1 MMKKIILF
9 TILACFCISNALAL
23 KAGSEEEVLA
33 ALKKGGNIVF
43 IRHAYAPRV
52 NNKFEPDDFYSGSL
66 KKKDCSVQRDLDSRG
81 LAQAKL
87 IGAVFKDNN
96 IEIDKVLTSIY
107 CRCFKTAEE
116 ISSDYEISKMI
127 ISIGRGNVSKK
138 KKQLKKIRK
147 YIEKWDSNKNLVIV
161 SHFNVINPLFEKS
174 LLSISSG
181 EIVVSDKDFNI
192 LANWKVPY

>member
-1 MMKKIILF
+1 MKKIILF
-9 TILACFCISNALAL
+9 IIIFCFCISNAFAL
-23 KAGSEEEVLA
+23 KVGSEEEVVE
-33 ALKKGGNIVF
+33 ALKTGGKIVF

-66 KKKDCSVQRDLDSRG
+66 KKKDCSVQRDLDDRG
-81 LAQAKL
+81 LAQAKV
-87 IGAVFKDNN
+87 IGALFNDNN

-181 EIVVSDKDFNI
+181 EIVVSDKNFNI
-192 LANWKVPY
+192 LGNWKVPY

>member
-1 MMKKIILF
+1 MKKIIL
-9 TILACFCISNALAL
+9 ILFGLILCSNALAL
-23 KAGSEEEVLA
+23 KVGSEEEVVA

-66 KKKDCSVQRDLDSRG
+66 KKKDCSVQRDLDDRG
-81 LAQAKL
+81 LAQAKV

-116 ISSDYEISKMI
+116 ISNDYEISKMI

-181 EIVVSDKDFNI
+181 EIVVADKDFNI

>member
-1 MMKKIILF
+1 MKKIFLIILVLLLCTNSF
-9 TILACFCISNALAL
+9 AL
-23 KAGSEEEVLA
+23 KVGSEKEVVE
-33 ALKKGGNIVF
+33 ALKTGGKIVF
-43 IRHAYAPRV
+43 IRHAYAPRI

-66 KKKDCSVQRDLDSRG
+66 KKKDCSVQRDLDDRG
-81 LAQAKL
+81 LAQAKV

-147 YIEKWDSNKNLVIV
+147 YIEKWDSNKNLIIV
-161 SHFNVINPLFEKS
+161 SHFNVI
-174 LLSISSG
+174 LSWCN
-181 EIVVSDKDFNI
+181 FWANI
-192 LANWKVPY
+192 WGRIENHTFK

>member
-1 MMKKIILF
+1 MKKIIL
-9 TILACFCISNALAL
+9 ILFGLILCSNALAL
-23 KAGSEEEVLA
+23 KVGSEEEVVA

-52 NNKFEPDDFYSGSL
+52 NNKFEPDDFHSGSL
-66 KKKDCSVQRDLDSRG
+66 KKKDCSVQRDLDDRG
-81 LAQAKL
+81 LAQAKV

-116 ISSDYEISKMI
+116 ISNDYEISKMI

>member
-1 MMKKIILF
+1 MKKIIIFFVLTLF
-9 TILACFCISNALAL
+9 SFTNAFAS
-23 KAGSEEEVLA
+23 KVGSKDEVVT

-43 IRHAYAPRV
+43 IRHAYAPRI

-66 KKKDCSVQRDLDSRG
+66 KKKDCSVQRDLDERG
-81 LAQAKL
+81 MAQAKI
-87 IGAVFKDNN
+87 IGAIFKENN

-107 CRCFKTAEE
+107 CRCFKTAKE
-116 ISSDYEISKMI
+116 ISEDYEISKMI

-147 YIEKWDSNKNLVIV
+147 FIEKWDGKKNLVIV

-181 EIVVSDKDFNI
+181 EVVVSDKDFKI

>member
-1 MMKKIILF
+1 MKKIILF
-9 TILACFCISNALAL
+9 IIVSCFCISNAFAL
-23 KAGSEEEVLA
+23 KAGSEEEVVA

-66 KKKDCSVQRDLDSRG
+66 KKKDCSVQRDLDDRG
-81 LAQAKL
+81 LAQAKV

-116 ISSDYEISKMI
+116 ISNDYEISKMI

-181 EIVVSDKDFNI
+181 EIVVSDKNFNI
-192 LANWKVPY
+192 LGNWKVPY

>member
-1 MMKKIILF
+1 MKKIIL
-9 TILACFCISNALAL
+9 ILFGLIICSNAFAL
-23 KAGSEEEVLA
+23 KVGSKKDVVTT
-33 ALKKGGNIVF
+33 LKKGGNIVF
-43 IRHAYAPRV
+43 IRHAYAPRI
-52 NNKFEPDDFYSGSL
+52 NNKFEPDDFYSRAL

-81 LAQAKL
+81 LAQAEV

-116 ISSDYEISKMI
+116 ISDDYEISNMI
-127 ISIGRGNVSKK
+127 ISISRENVSKK
-138 KKQLKKIRK
+138 KKQLKKIRE
-147 YIEKWDSNKNLVIV
+147 YIEKWDSNKNLIIV

-174 LLSISSG
+174 LLSIGSG
-181 EIVVSDKDFNI
+181 EIVVSDKNFNI

>member
-1 MMKKIILF
+1 MKKIFLILF
-9 TILACFCISNALAL
+9 GIILCSNALAS
-23 KAGSEEEVLA
+23 KVGSEEEVVA

-66 KKKDCSVQRDLDSRG
+66 KKKDCSVQRDLDDRG
-81 LAQAKL
+81 LAQAKV

-147 YIEKWDSNKNLVIV
+147 YIEKWDSNKNLIIV

-181 EIVVSDKDFNI
+181 EIVVADKDFNI

>member
-1 MMKKIILF
+1 
-9 TILACFCISNALAL
+9 
-23 KAGSEEEVLA
+23 
-33 ALKKGGNIVF
+33 
-43 IRHAYAPRV
+43 
-52 NNKFEPDDFYSGSL
+52 
-66 KKKDCSVQRDLDSRG
+66 
-81 LAQAKL
+81 
-87 IGAVFKDNN
+87 
-96 IEIDKVLTSIY
+96 
-107 CRCFKTAEE
+107 
-116 ISSDYEISKMI
+116 MI

-181 EIVVSDKDFNI
+181 EIVVADKDFNI

>member
-1 MMKKIILF
+1 MKKIILLF
-9 TILACFCISNALAL
+9 IGLIFCSNALAL
-23 KAGSEEEVLA
+23 KVGSEEEVVA

-66 KKKDCSVQRDLDSRG
+66 KKKDCSVQRDLDDRG
-81 LAQAKL
+81 LAQAKA

-96 IEIDKVLTSIY
+96 IKIDKVLTSIY

-116 ISSDYEISKMI
+116 ISNDYEISKMI

-147 YIEKWDSNKNLVIV
+147 YIEKWDSDKNLVIV

-181 EIVVSDKDFNI
+181 EIVVSDKNFNI
-192 LANWKVPY
+192 LGNWKVPY

>member
-1 MMKKIILF
+1 MKKIIL
-9 TILACFCISNALAL
+9 ILFGLILCSNALAL
-23 KAGSEEEVLA
+23 KVGSEEEVVA

-43 IRHAYAPRV
+43 IRHAYAPRI

-66 KKKDCSVQRDLDSRG
+66 KKKDCSVQRDLDTRG
-81 LAQAKL
+81 LAQAKV

-107 CRCFKTAEE
+107 CRCFKTAKE
-116 ISSDYEISKMI
+116 ISNSYEISKMI

-147 YIEKWDSNKNLVIV
+147 YIEKWDSNKNLIIV
-161 SHFNVINPLFEKS
+161 SHFNVINPLFEES

-181 EIVVSDKDFNI
+181 EIVVADKDFNI

>member
-1 MMKKIILF
+1 MKKIILIIF
-9 TILACFCISNALAL
+9 GLIICSNAFAL
-23 KAGSEEEVLA
+23 KVGSKEEVVM
-33 ALKKGGNIVF
+33 ALKKGGSIVF
-43 IRHAYAPRV
+43 IRHAYAPRI

-81 LAQAKL
+81 LAQAKV
-87 IGAVFKDNN
+87 IGAIFKDNN
-96 IEIDKVLTSIY
+96 IKIDKVLTSIY

-116 ISSDYEISKMI
+116 ISDDYEISNMI
-127 ISIGRGNVSKK
+127 ISIGRENVSKK
-138 KKQLKKIRK
+138 KKQLKQIRE

-181 EIVVSDKDFNI
+181 EMVVSDKNFNI

>member
-1 MMKKIILF
+1 MKKIIL
-9 TILACFCISNALAL
+9 ILFGLIICSNAFAL
-23 KAGSEEEVLA
+23 KVGSKKDVVTT
-33 ALKKGGNIVF
+33 LKKGGNIVF
-43 IRHAYAPRV
+43 IRHAYAPRI
-52 NNKFEPDDFYSGSL
+52 NNKFEPDDFYSGAL

-81 LAQAKL
+81 LAQAEV

-116 ISSDYEISKMI
+116 ISDDYEISNMI
-127 ISIGRGNVSKK
+127 ISISRENVSKK
-138 KKQLKKIRK
+138 KKQLKKIRE
-147 YIEKWDSNKNLVIV
+147 YIEKWDSNKNLIIV

-174 LLSISSG
+174 LLSIGSG
-181 EIVVSDKDFNI
+181 EIVVSDKNFNI

>member
-1 MMKKIILF
+1 MFFVSDRRSPHDALVVMVDTSDPHMTYNADYVFGAPQVAIIDHHVQ
-9 TILACFCISNALAL
+9 SN
-23 KAGSEEEVLA
+23 
-33 ALKKGGNIVF
+33 
-43 IRHAYAPRV
+43 
-52 NNKFEPDDFYSGSL
+52 
-66 KKKDCSVQRDLDSRG
+66 
-81 LAQAKL
+81 
-87 IGAVFKDNN
+87 
-96 IEIDKVLTSIY
+96 
-107 CRCFKTAEE
+107 
-116 ISSDYEISKMI
+116 YEISKMI

>member
-1 MMKKIILF
+1 MKKIIL
-9 TILACFCISNALAL
+9 ILFGLILCSNALAL
-23 KAGSEEEVLA
+23 KVGSEEEVVE

-43 IRHAYAPRV
+43 IRHAYAPRI

-66 KKKDCSVQRDLDSRG
+66 KKKDCSVQRDLDDRG
-81 LAQAKL
+81 FAQAKV

-116 ISSDYEISKMI
+116 ISTDYEISKMI

-147 YIEKWDSNKNLVIV
+147 YIEKWDSNKNLIIV

-181 EIVVSDKDFNI
+181 EIVVADKDFNI

>member
-1 MMKKIILF
+1 MKKIILLF
-9 TILACFCISNALAL
+9 IGLIFCSNALAL
-23 KAGSEEEVLA
+23 KVGNEEEVVA

-66 KKKDCSVQRDLDSRG
+66 KKKDCSVQRDLDDRG
-81 LAQAKL
+81 LAQAKA

-96 IEIDKVLTSIY
+96 IKIDKVLTSIY

-116 ISSDYEISKMI
+116 ISNDYEISKMI

-147 YIEKWDSNKNLVIV
+147 YIEKWDSDKNLVIV

>member
-1 MMKKIILF
+1 MKKIIL
-9 TILACFCISNALAL
+9 ILFGLILCSNALAL
-23 KAGSEEEVLA
+23 KVGSEEEVLA
-33 ALKKGGNIVF
+33 ALKKGGKIVF

-66 KKKDCSVQRDLDSRG
+66 KKKDCSVQRDLDDRG
-81 LAQAKL
+81 LAQAKV
-87 IGAVFKDNN
+87 IGAVFKYNN

-147 YIEKWDSNKNLVIV
+147 YIEKWESNKNLIIV
-161 SHFNVINPLFEKS
+161 SHFHVINPLFEKS

>member
-1 MMKKIILF
+1 MKKIILSIIIF
-9 TILACFCISNALAL
+9 CFYISNAFAL
-23 KAGSEEEVLA
+23 KAGSEEEVVA

-43 IRHAYAPRV
+43 IRHAYAPRI
-52 NNKFEPDDFYSGSL
+52 NNKFEPDDFYSGAL
-66 KKKDCSVQRDLDSRG
+66 RKKDCSVQRDLDSRG
-81 LAQAKL
+81 LAQAEV

-116 ISSDYEISKMI
+116 IFDDYEISNMI
-127 ISIGRGNVSKK
+127 ISISRENVSKK
-138 KKQLKKIRK
+138 KKQLKKIRE

-174 LLSISSG
+174 LLSIGSG
-181 EIVVSDKDFNI
+181 EIVVSDKNFNI
-192 LANWKVPY
+192 LGNWKVPY

>member
-1 MMKKIILF
+1 MKKIIL
-9 TILACFCISNALAL
+9 ILFGLILCSNALAL
-23 KAGSEEEVLA
+23 KVGSEEEVVA

-43 IRHAYAPRV
+43 IRHAYAPRI

-66 KKKDCSVQRDLDSRG
+66 KKKDCSVQRDLDDRG
-81 LAQAKL
+81 LAQAKV
-87 IGAVFKDNN
+87 IGAVFNDNN

-181 EIVVSDKDFNI
+181 EIVVADKDFNI

>member
-1 MMKKIILF
+1 MKKIIL
-9 TILACFCISNALAL
+9 ILFGLILCSNALAL
-23 KAGSEEEVLA
+23 KVGSEEEVVA

-43 IRHAYAPRV
+43 IRHAYAPRI

-66 KKKDCSVQRDLDSRG
+66 KKKDCSVQRDLDDRG
-81 LAQAKL
+81 LAQAKV

-116 ISSDYEISKMI
+116 ISNDYEISKMI

-181 EIVVSDKDFNI
+181 EIVVADKDFNI

>member
-1 MMKKIILF
+1 MKKIIL
-9 TILACFCISNALAL
+9 ILFGLIFCSNALAL
-23 KAGSEEEVLA
+23 KVGSEEEVVT

-66 KKKDCSVQRDLDSRG
+66 KKKDCSVQRDLDDRG
-81 LAQAKL
+81 LAQAQA

-96 IEIDKVLTSIY
+96 IKIDKVLTSIY

-116 ISSDYEISKMI
+116 ISNDYEISKMI

-147 YIEKWDSNKNLVIV
+147 YIEKWDSNKNLIIV

>member
-1 MMKKIILF
+1 MKKIILLF
-9 TILACFCISNALAL
+9 IGLIFCSNALAL
-23 KAGSEEEVLA
+23 KVGSEEEVVE

-43 IRHAYAPRV
+43 IRHAYAPRI

-66 KKKDCSVQRDLDSRG
+66 KKKDCSVQRDLDDRG
-81 LAQAKL
+81 LAQAKV

-147 YIEKWDSNKNLVIV
+147 YIEKWDSDKNLVIV

-174 LLSISSG
+174 LLSIS
-181 EIVVSDKDFNI
+181 
-192 LANWKVPY
+192 

>member
-1 MMKKIILF
+1 MKKIIL
-9 TILACFCISNALAL
+9 ILFGLILCSNALAL
-23 KAGSEEEVLA
+23 KVGSEEEVVA

-52 NNKFEPDDFYSGSL
+52 NNKSEPDDFYSGSL
-66 KKKDCSVQRDLDSRG
+66 KKKDCSVQRDLDDRG
-81 LAQAKL
+81 LAQAKV
-87 IGAVFKDNN
+87 IGAVFKDND

-147 YIEKWDSNKNLVIV
+147 YIEKWDSNKNLIIV

-181 EIVVSDKDFNI
+181 EIVVADKDFNI

>member
-1 MMKKIILF
+1 MKKIIL
-9 TILACFCISNALAL
+9 ILFGLILCSNALAL
-23 KAGSEEEVLA
+23 KVGSEEEVVE

-66 KKKDCSVQRDLDSRG
+66 KKKDCSVQRDLDDRG
-81 LAQAKL
+81 LAQAKV
-87 IGAVFKDNN
+87 IGAVCKDNN

-181 EIVVSDKDFNI
+181 EIVVADKDFNI